1 MPAPCTTTTSPA
13 TRRHDPSPEL
23 LARYAPQGRCVTD
36 RFSACKIGG
45 MLMTKLLG
53 FIEDERAEIL
63 NVSESQV
70 TLRLGRPWLQRVGRK
85 DRRRPIEVC
94 IQFAEPGEDLAEWQK
109 TRARRSEV
117 KVRLR
122 PMSRLY
128 PTRDFH
134 RRADSILHTLRLHFV
149 AD

>member
-1 MPAPCTTTTSPA
+1 MPAPCMTSP
-13 TRRHDPSPEL
+13 RSHRHDPSPQRL
-23 LARYAPQGRCVTD
+23 SRYASQGRCVID

-53 FIEDERAEIL
+53 FIEDERAEL
-63 NVSESQV
+63 LRVSETQV
-70 TLRLGRPWLQRVGRK
+70 TLRLGRTWLQRMSGG

-109 TRARRSEV
+109 TRARRSEI
-117 KVRLR
+117 KVCLR

-134 RRADSILHTLRLHFV
+134 RRADSILHLLRLHFV

>member
-1 MPAPCTTTTSPA
+1 MPATYVTPHGHQP
-13 TRRHDPSPEL
+13 RDPSRER

-36 RFSACKIGG
+36 RFMACKIGG

-63 NVSESQV
+63 SISESQV
-70 TLRLGRPWLQRVGRK
+70 TLRLGRPWPQRMSHG
-85 DRRRPIEVC
+85 DRRRPIEVQ

-109 TRARRSEV
+109 AHARRSEV
-117 KVRLR
+117 KVSLR
-122 PMSRLY
+122 PMSWLQ

-134 RRADSILHTLRLHFV
+134 RRADSILRMLRLHFV

>member
-1 MPAPCTTTTSPA
+1 MPATCTPA
-13 TRRHDPSPEL
+13 AGSRRRDPSPQQLE
-23 LARYAPQGRCVTD
+23 RYAAQGRCVTD
-36 RFSACKIGG
+36 RFRACRIGG

-63 NVSESQV
+63 SVCESQV
-70 TLRLGRPWLQRVGRK
+70 TLRLGRPWLQRMRGG

-109 TRARRSEV
+109 TRARRSEINV
-117 KVRLR
+117 SLR

-134 RRADSILHTLRLHFV
+134 RRADSILHMLRLHFV

>member
-1 MPAPCTTTTSPA
+1 MTSVESQPY
-13 TRRHDPSPEL
+13 TPSADH

-36 RFSACKIGG
+36 RFCACKMGG

-63 NVSESQV
+63 SISASQV
-70 TLRLGRPWLQRVGRK
+70 TLRLGRPWLNRIRGG

-94 IQFAEPGEDLAEWQK
+94 IQFAEPGEDLSEWRN
-109 TRARRSEV
+109 TLARRSEI

-122 PMSRLY
+122 PMSWLY
-128 PTRDFH
+128 PTRDFQ
-134 RRADSILHTLRLHFV
+134 RRADSILRILRLHFV